1 MKKVINF
8 CFCVRFFLHY
18 SLIFFSRDKQIL
30 EDCKKYSIMLYGENR
45 SLGYI
50 LQKLPEM
57 RNLFYYRYKKN
68 KMFCSLLKLVAKDMQ
83 SFIIRDN
90 MRLGKTPMFFH
101 PIATILNAES
111 IGDNFIC
118 RNSCTIG
125 NKNND
130 NAKRPIVGNNV
141 EIGANAV
148 VLGPISI
155 GDNVIVG
162 AGSVV
167 VKDVPSNCVVA
178 GNPAKII
185 RYI

>member
-1 MKKVINF
+1 M
-8 CFCVRFFLHY
+8 R
-18 SLIFFSRDKQIL
+18 
-30 EDCKKYSIMLYGENR
+30 LYGENR

-57 RNLFYYRYKKN
+57 RNLYYYRYKKN
-68 KMFCSLLKLVAKDMQ
+68 KIFCFLLKLIAKDMEV
-83 SFIIRDN
+83 FIIREN
-90 MRLGKTPMFFH
+90 MLLGKTPMFFH
-101 PIATILNAES
+101 PIATVLNAES
-111 IGDNFIC
+111 IGDNFVC
-118 RNSCTIG
+118 RNACTIG

-130 NAKRPIVGNNV
+130 NTKRPIIGNNV
-141 EIGANAV
+141 EIGANSV
-148 VLGPISI
+148 VLGSVLI